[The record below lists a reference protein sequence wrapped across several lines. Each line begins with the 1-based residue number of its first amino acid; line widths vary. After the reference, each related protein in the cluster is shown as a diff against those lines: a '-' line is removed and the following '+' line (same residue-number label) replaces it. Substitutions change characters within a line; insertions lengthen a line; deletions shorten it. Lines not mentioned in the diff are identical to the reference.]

1 MVDLLLCNA
10 QAFIKLWIQIPEGCE
25 MIPFEL
31 ECYYTL
37 LDRISRS
44 DFRRRVIEDNSTKIL
59 YQIFSIAEQVSVGCS
74 KLGDDM
80 SNILALNSNKPEK
93 VNVKLLYSVATNFQQ
108 NMATLDAFVSGAG
121 AQDTQL
127 FTNSPAH
134 QHLRN
139 MELEK
144 TVASLG
150 LPGSQRRKYKL
161 CN

>member
-25 MIPFEL
+25 LIPFEL
-31 ECYYTL
+31 DCYYTL
-37 LDRISRS
+37 LDRISKA

-59 YQIFSIAEQVSVGCS
+59 YYIFSMAEQVSVGCS

-80 SNILALNSNKPEK
+80 GNILALNSNKPDG
-93 VNVKLLYSVATNFQQ
+93 VNVKLLFSVATTFKQ
-108 NMATLDAFVSGAG
+108 NMASLDAFVSGAS
-121 AQDTQL
+121 APDTQL
-127 FTNSPAH
+127 FTNSPTH

-150 LPGSQRRKYKL
+150 LPGAQRRKYKL